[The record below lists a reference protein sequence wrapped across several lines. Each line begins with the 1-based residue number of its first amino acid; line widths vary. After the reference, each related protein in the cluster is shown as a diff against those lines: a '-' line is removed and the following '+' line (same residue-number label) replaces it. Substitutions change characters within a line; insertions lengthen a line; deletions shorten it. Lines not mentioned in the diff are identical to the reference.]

1 MRKDLV
7 YANGKVVVK
16 DRKQD
21 LNAFFTMS
29 LRDRGLILSLT
40 FKSLVIHAILQ
51 SLPSFLFSLM
61 KVNGIEEGLECM
73 TNCISVA

>member
-1 MRKDLV
+1 MRKDLL

-21 LNAFFTMS
+21 LNGFFTMC
-29 LRDRGLILSLT
+29 LRGRGLILSLT

-51 SLPSFLFSLM
+51 SLSSLLFSLM
-61 KVNGIEEGLECM
+61 KLNGIEEGLECM

>member
-1 MRKDLV
+1 MRKDLL
-7 YANGKVVVK
+7 YGNGKVVVK

-29 LRDRGLILSLT
+29 LRDRGLVLSLT

-51 SLPSFLFSLM
+51 SLTSFLFSLM
-61 KVNGIEEGLECM
+61 KVNGNGRRFGM
-73 TNCISVA
+73 HDKYYF